1 MYIIFQRD
9 LLHCVTKLNFVN
21 EIDMS
26 IPSILVVEDD
36 FEMQEMMLKFL
47 RKNGFIVYAATNSDE
62 LQNQLRK
69 HRIDLILLDVMLGD
83 ENGITICKEI
93 RINQNIPIIIVSALA
108 TDQDRLSGYGVGAD
122 DYIVKP
128 FNPDLLLARVKA
140 VLKRGLK
147 VPSLSYRRNTYSY
160 SFDNWLYDG
169 KKDTIVSPEGFH
181 ISLSYKETK
190 MLKVFLANP
199 NISLSREELANAID
213 DSRDLNNKLNVDES
227 RAIDVL
233 IGRLRS
239 KIEKDTKLPTLIK
252 TERGLGYIFT
262 AEVKP
267 KNV

>member
-1 MYIIFQRD
+1 
-9 LLHCVTKLNFVN
+9 
-21 EIDMS
+21 MS

-36 FEMQEMMLKFL
+36 YEMQEMMLKFL

-62 LQNQLRK
+62 LQNELKK

-267 KNV
+267 KNA